1 MCWTLAAQDR
11 YVMVDSALAAN
22 RTSLRTL
29 ASACRP
35 CPGGVVDQ
43 EHPDLR
49 VLLLANGS
57 VYWRATPAAYLLG

>member
-1 MCWTLAAQDR
+1 MLDAGCAQDR
-11 YVMVDSALAAN
+11 CVMVDSALAAN
-22 RTSLRTL
+22 RTSSRTL

-35 CPGGVVDQ
+35 CPGGLGQ